1 VSEYNDDR
9 ALYGAQQTAPKW
21 RTMRELVANGT
32 VSTWELGVLDKH
44 HPNAEPEDMA
54 EALGLHISLPS
65 LNGQPAEFLPRQPST
80 GWRADFFGDGPD
92 FGVRPEYDQDPPDP
106 PEYDLPQPRRTLSQR
121 LETMSRTMRGS
132 RIGGTDSPLF
142 ADSWIVITGRV
153 EIETPTHFI
162 FQGDLWPRDEVEFRG
177 GQWYGLKT
185 THQRLQND
193 KNKGDLKAQAG
204 F

>member
-1 VSEYNDDR
+1 VSEYDDDR

-32 VSTWELGVLDKH
+32 ISTWELGALYKH
-44 HPNAEPEDMA
+44 HPNADPEDMA

-65 LNGQPAEFLPRQPST
+65 LNGQPAEFISMRPRESYLNT
-80 GWRADFFGDGPD
+80 IADFNDEPSPPAR
-92 FGVRPEYDQDPPDP
+92 RP
-106 PEYDLPQPRRTLSQR
+106 LSQR

-162 FQGDLWPRDEVEFRG
+162 FQGDLWPRNEVEFRG